1 MNMYTLISI
10 LSDIDECD
18 PDIGTHNCS
27 HICTNTIGSFVC
39 GCYNG
44 YLLDDDVTTCIGM
57 Y

>member
-1 MNMYTLISI
+1 MYTLISI